1 MFFYSFELTTH
12 LWRPA
17 SVTKPGSLSVRLM
30 FVKACYSFNMSIV
43 VIHIAHSVYLGMLN
57 IRFIFTEKLPT
68 APEDDSTYVPGDAS
82 GLKSF
87 EGYGQVGFQQ
97 GDFLPPP
104 PPPAYDEVVQQPMEF
119 GT

>member
-1 MFFYSFELTTH
+1 M
-12 LWRPA
+12 
-17 SVTKPGSLSVRLM
+17 
-30 FVKACYSFNMSIV
+30 
-43 VIHIAHSVYLGMLN
+43 IHIAHSVYLGMLN